1 MKILLLGCKG
11 QVGWE
16 LKRSLAVL
24 GNLTSLDRH
33 GQDNLSGDLADP
45 EALAATVKSINPD
58 IVVNAAAYTA
68 VDKAE
73 SEQQLTRT
81 INAQA
86 PARLAQEAK
95 GVNAWLV
102 QYSTDYVF
110 DGSGSVP
117 WKEEDPKEPL
127 NVYGQTKLKGEE
139 AIRQS
144 GCNHL
149 IFRTSWVYASRGQN
163 FIRTMLRLAGEREGL
178 RVINDQF
185 GVPTSAELI
194 ADITAHTIH
203 FIKRDNSHTG
213 TYHLAPSGETTWWDY
228 ARLVI
233 DEASRAGLDLKVSD
247 KDIVPVP
254 TEEFPTPAARPR
266 NSRLDTTRLQ
276 QAFGLHLPTW
286 EEGVVRAVQ
295 EIIDPV
301 WLT

>member
-1 MKILLLGCKG
+1 MKILLLGSSG

-16 LKRSLAVL
+16 IRRSLAPL
-24 GNLTSLDRH
+24 GPVTPLTRH
-33 GQDNLSGDLADP
+33 GKNGLSGDLADP
-45 EALAATVKSINPD
+45 EALAATVKSLKPD
-58 IVVNAAAYTA
+58 IIVNAAAYTA
-68 VDKAE
+68 VDRAE
-73 SEQQLTRT
+73 SEPEQARL
-81 INAQA
+81 INSYA
-86 PARLAQEAK
+86 PARLAAEA
-95 GVNAWLV
+95 NAINSLLV
-102 QYSTDYVF
+102 HYSTDYIF
-110 DGSGSVP
+110 DGSKATP
-117 WKEEDPKEPL
+117 WKESDTPSPI
-127 NVYGQTKLKGEE
+127 NVYGQTKLEGEE
-139 AIRQS
+139 AISQS

-149 IFRTSWVYASRGQN
+149 IFRTSWVYAARGHN
-163 FIRTMLRLAGEREGL
+163 FIRTMLRLAAEPEGL

-233 DEASRAGLDLKVSD
+233 AEASRAGLELKVSC

-276 QAFGLHLPTW
+276 QTFGLYLPAW
-286 EEGVVRAVQ
+286 EDGVVRAVQ
-295 EIIDPV
+295 EIIGPV
-301 WLT
+301 GLT